1 MKIICFTLMLGC
13 LTTVSALAGDPEEKA
28 RDSLLHCG
36 QFLIEE
42 PGPVVD
48 PYWRVGHSW
57 NGPQRSRM
65 CQYLPAER

>member
-13 LTTVSALAGDPEEKA
+13 LTNVSALAGDSEEKA
-28 RDSLLHCG
+28 RDSLLYCG

-42 PGPVVD
+42 PGPSVD

-57 NGPQRSRM
+57 SGPQRSRM
-65 CQYLPAER
+65 CQYFPAER